1 MIIRKERKEDYK
13 KTENLVREAFW
24 NVYRP
29 GCFEHLVI
37 NKMRNDDCFIPELDY
52 VIEEDGEIVA
62 QIVWAKATV
71 KEGDRCHTVAIFGP
85 LSVLPTYQGRGY
97 ARKLIESTCDMAKQ
111 MGYAMVLITGNPD
124 LYHRFGFDSADKYGI
139 TYEGV
144 PDDMETPFFM
154 CKVLDEQKAQA
165 VKGIYSDP
173 AVYMVEESEVDEFD
187 KSFVPKVKEKR
198 EGQLV

>member
-1 MIIRKERKEDYK
+1 
-13 KTENLVREAFW
+13 
-24 NVYRP
+24 
-29 GCFEHLVI
+29 
-37 NKMRNDDCFIPELDY
+37 MRNDDCFIPELDY
-52 VIEEDGEIVA
+52 VIEEEGEIVA

-71 KEGDRCHTVAIFGP
+71 KEGDKCHTVAIFGP

-144 PDDMETPFFM
+144 PEDMETPFY
-154 CKVLDEQKAQA
+154 LQSLGRA
-165 VKGIYSDP
+165 KGASRKGRIQRP
-173 AVYMVEESEVDEFD
+173 CRVYGR
-187 KSFVPKVKEKR
+187 R
-198 EGQLV
+198 ERGGRV